1 MSEGKWITLKDGR
14 RILLKPKSIEMKD
27 TNFYMND
34 AIRKKTN
41 KKDLTNDIKQKTID
55 YMKNNYR
62 AFENVEFIDTSLMDK
77 MKEFDRLERPTTS
90 NLDELAEDIIN
101 NGFKE
106 PLILDFNPYNGQLK
120 IAEGNHRLAVAKKL
134 NLKQVPVIA
143 MRSKY
148 MEDGTYTINPKNIV
162 PREDGV
168 LGTYYDDEM
177 KPSKLGKL
185 FGGEDYI
192 KGKTKGVTYVE

>member
-1 MSEGKWITLKDGR
+1 MQDEVKWITRNGVHIPL
-14 RILLKPKSIEMKD
+14 
-27 TNFYMND
+27 TNDYMNN
-34 AIRKKTN
+34 AIRKEAN
-41 KKDLTNDIKQKTID
+41 KENDLDNSIKKKTIN
-55 YMKNNYR
+55 YMKDNYR
-62 AFENVEFIDTSLMDK
+62 SFEDVEFVDVTLMDK
-77 MKEFDRLERPTTS
+77 MKEYDRLTRPTTS
-90 NLDELAEDIIN
+90 NLDELAEDIKT

-134 NLKQVPVIA
+134 GLKQVPVIA

-148 MEDGTYTINPKNIV
+148 MEDGTFTIDPKNIV

-185 FGGEDYI
+185 FGGEDYV
-192 KGKTKGVTYVE
+192 KGQTKGVRYVK

>member
-1 MSEGKWITLKDGR
+1 MQDEVKWITKNGVH
-14 RILLKPKSIEMKD
+14 IP
-27 TNFYMND
+27 
-34 AIRKKTN
+34 
-41 KKDLTNDIKQKTID
+41 LTNDYMNKMLRKEAGNQDDLDTSIKQKTND
-55 YMKNNYR
+55 YMKEHYWGYD
-62 AFENVEFIDTSLMDK
+62 NVEFVDVALMDK
-77 MKEFDRLERPTTS
+77 MKEYDRLTRPTTS
-90 NLDELAEDIIN
+90 NLDELAEDIKA

-134 NLKQVPVIA
+134 GLKQVPVIA

-148 MEDGTYTINPKNIV
+148 MEDGTFTIDPKNIV

-185 FGGEDYI
+185 FGGEDYV
-192 KGKTKGVTYVE
+192 KGKTQGVRYVK

>member
-1 MSEGKWITLKDGR
+1 MQDDVKWITKNGVHIPL
-14 RILLKPKSIEMKD
+14 
-27 TNFYMND
+27 TNEYMNN
-34 AIRKKTN
+34 AIRKEAN
-41 KKDLTNDIKQKTID
+41 KENDLDNSIKKKTIN
-55 YMKNNYR
+55 YMKDNYR
-62 AFENVEFIDTSLMDK
+62 AFEDVEFIDVSLMDK
-77 MKEFDRLERPTTS
+77 MKEFDRLARPTTS
-90 NLDELAEDIIN
+90 NLDELAEDITK

-134 NLKQVPVIA
+134 GLKQVPVIA

-148 MEDGTYTINPKNIV
+148 MEDGTFTIDPKNIV
-162 PREDGV
+162 PVEDGV

-185 FGGEDYI
+185 FGGEDYV
-192 KGKTKGVTYVE
+192 KGKTQGVRYVK